1 MRAER
6 RRSGA
11 RAHLERKQQQELAH
25 PIAELVE
32 SLALCS
38 RIVGRSAGTR
48 LGAAKNSAYNLYE
61 AAQYTMRSNS
71 QKTYQ
76 QLKPK
81 TVR

>member
-1 MRAER
+1 MPLPQRIA
-6 RRSGA
+6 A
-11 RAHLERKQQQELAH
+11 AATKLAAKQPPLIGQQFA
-25 PIAELVE
+25 
-32 SLALCS
+32 
-38 RIVGRSAGTR
+38 GSAGTR
-48 LGAAKNSAYNLYE
+48 LGAAKNSAYHLYE